1 MKNILK
7 GLCALP
13 FAAAA
18 VCVVLFVGS
27 LALIGIGLLVALAC
41 AAAPF
46 LLRLA
51 ALAFIVFGTLW
62 LLGAVVTAVQT
73 TNNKN

>member
-1 MKNILK
+1 MGNILK

-13 FAAAA
+13 FAAVA
-18 VCVVLFVGS
+18 VCMVLLVGS
-27 LALIGIGLLVALAC
+27 LVVLGIGLLAALIC
-41 AAAPF
+41 VAAPF

-73 TNNKN
+73 ANNKK